1 MNIFTMMK
9 GRNLVNA
16 LGIPTWLFLIYK
28 GELFYL
34 IFMFIIMNLAL
45 SEFYLLTEKK
55 GATPLRWMGLVS
67 SVFIA
72 DYYYVQPLTTSHQMI
87 GVAILIVILASIW
100 ELFTPKLNHGQ
111 NLSATFAG
119 ILFIPVLLGTAIDL
133 RQFDQFM
140 GTQLTFTIVIAVW
153 ACDSA
158 AFIFGTLFGK
168 KKILPDISPKK
179 SWIGSVSGLVAAIVV
194 FYLFFSNNL
203 LGNIFTITDTIVLGI
218 IAGFFGQIGDFV
230 ESMLKRDAG
239 VKDSGTLLAG
249 HGGVLDRFDSLIFAF
264 PLSYLYVH
272 FLM

>member
-1 MNIFTMMK
+1 
-9 GRNLVNA
+9 
-16 LGIPTWLFLIYK
+16 
-28 GELFYL
+28 
-34 IFMFIIMNLAL
+34 
-45 SEFYLLTEKK
+45 
-55 GATPLRWMGLVS
+55 
-67 SVFIA
+67 
-72 DYYYVQPLTTSHQMI
+72 
-87 GVAILIVILASIW
+87 
-100 ELFTPKLNHGQ
+100 
-111 NLSATFAG
+111 
-119 ILFIPVLLGTAIDL
+119 
-133 RQFDQFM
+133 M
-140 GTQLTFTIVIAVW
+140 GTQLTFAIVIAVW